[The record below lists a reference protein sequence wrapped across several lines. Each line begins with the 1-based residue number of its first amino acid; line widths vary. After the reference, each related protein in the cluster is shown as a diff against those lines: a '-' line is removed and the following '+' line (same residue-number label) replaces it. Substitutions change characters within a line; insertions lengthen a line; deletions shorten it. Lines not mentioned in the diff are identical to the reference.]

1 MTVRFSCC
9 CPNADY
15 LGFEATPEGIIAWAA
30 KAEELGFD
38 AFFVNDHIIVDS
50 STRSGPWT
58 NTYAVGR
65 AVVYRCKHD
74 PDLTRHIGADRA
86 VPQPDL
92 HRQDAGDDRSDVR
105 RTADCEGR
113 RGLERG

>member
-1 MTVRFSCC
+1 MWGSSQSLGGIMTVRFSCC

-58 NTYAVGR
+58 NTY
-65 AVVYRCKHD
+65 D
-74 PDLTRHIGADRA
+74 PLVALSFIAANTTRIWLGISVLIVAGGSRIGNRGYFYPLT
-86 VPQPDL
+86 VP
-92 HRQDAGDDRSDVR
+92 
-105 RTADCEGR
+105 
-113 RGLERG
+113 